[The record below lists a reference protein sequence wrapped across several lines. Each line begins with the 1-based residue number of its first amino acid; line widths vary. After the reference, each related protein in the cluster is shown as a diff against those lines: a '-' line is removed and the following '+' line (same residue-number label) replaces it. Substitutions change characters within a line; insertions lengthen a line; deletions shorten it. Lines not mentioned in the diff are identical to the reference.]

1 LRERSVRYSEITGEI
16 ELFRAGQPLFPAI
29 WPPLFFKI
37 STFAQF
43 LRKTRD
49 ILTLSANAQ
58 NLLRKVGQDI
68 PA

>member
-1 LRERSVRYSEITGEI
+1 MRYSEITGEI

-29 WPPLFFKI
+29 WLPLFFKI